1 MEIEK
6 YTVIMPLKINNLNS
20 FKIFTEISL
29 PLYNKYLEINNLECF
44 YIISPIND
52 IETIRKYTDLYTSI
66 PFSFI
71 DENTLLDKNVFDIE
85 GWYKQQ
91 IIKLM
96 VANVI
101 QTKYYLVLDSDLYLN
116 QLLRYEDLFYNNKL
130 KYSQQPW
137 QTVNDK
143 YYSTNSN
150 WWISSCNILNYPVEN
165 LYDQKYLMGVTPQ
178 ILITENVKNLINHLK
193 ELYCSEW
200 QKRICEM
207 KFTEYTLYWIY
218 LMKNNLTELYSIDG
232 KQLWKHD
239 LDRNILYYHTE
250 EEVITIVNRSIN
262 DKDTYFSVIQSYLPV
277 NIDMIKNILLK
288 NTYKAI
294 FLLASMTCPNRYQA
308 FSREERVQQTIE
320 TVNNIRKYIPN
331 SFCILVEG
339 TVLTDEE
346 RCKYKQNY
354 DHILEL
360 GNDKSILP
368 YINHNSNIGH
378 GEMKLLE
385 RGIDFIL
392 QNNIFA
398 DYVFKLT
405 PRYKLTDKFN
415 LNNYKK
421 DKYCFRE
428 HYDESI
434 NSKVFTTGLY
444 SIPVNELNN
453 YRNILIKGQNIL
465 SVNCHMVEKL
475 YVEMIASEKIFLIED
490 LGLEGM
496 LSYNKFY
503 FNK

>member
-1 MEIEK
+1 
-6 YTVIMPLKINNLNS
+6 
-20 FKIFTEISL
+20 
-29 PLYNKYLEINNLECF
+29 
-44 YIISPIND
+44 
-52 IETIRKYTDLYTSI
+52 
-66 PFSFI
+66 
-71 DENTLLDKNVFDIE
+71 
-85 GWYKQQ
+85 
-91 IIKLM
+91 
-96 VANVI
+96 
-101 QTKYYLVLDSDLYLN
+101 
-116 QLLRYEDLFYNNKL
+116 
-130 KYSQQPW
+130 
-137 QTVNDK
+137 
-143 YYSTNSN
+143 
-150 WWISSCNILNYPVEN
+150 
-165 LYDQKYLMGVTPQ
+165 
-178 ILITENVKNLINHLK
+178 
-193 ELYCSEW
+193 
-200 QKRICEM
+200 
-207 KFTEYTLYWIY
+207 
-218 LMKNNLTELYSIDG
+218 MKNNLTELYSIDG

-308 FSREERVQQTIE
+308 FSREEREQQTIE

-339 TVLTDEE
+339 TILTDEE

-475 YVEMIASEKIFLIED
+475 YVETIASEKIFLIGD